1 MERGQEPEDGRK
13 EGRGHGPMERWQV
26 SGEMGMPLPK
36 GFCPVMV
43 LWRKE
48 RTVALKSDV
57 DGQGV

>member
-1 MERGQEPEDGRK
+1 
-13 EGRGHGPMERWQV
+13 MERWQV